1 MINIS
6 LVGCGNW
13 ALKIIDEINDSKNYN
28 LISIVC
34 RKNKTFKNKLNI
46 FQNIEKLIESNITDC
61 IYVAALPKINLEVI
75 RLIENKNIPLIIEK
89 PVSDSFKNIQE
100 IKKILEKNK
109 LIIYPNLTNYF
120 SETFNEYKKL
130 VENNFK
136 EIKKIIIY
144 EGNFGPFRKEI
155 HPIWD
160 WGFHS
165 ISLLYLLFWEK
176 DFSVITKKEIKSRNK
191 LQKRIVTKF
200 MFQIDSKIKVKI
212 VTGNIFK
219 KKLRKMKIILNNND
233 CITNNMLSHEI
244 SYNNEILHKNK
255 KTPISS
261 LLEKFE
267 NSNFEISKKL
277 IEVSSK
283 TTEFLEKFYKC

>member
-1 MINIS
+1 MVNIA
-6 LVGCGNW
+6 LVGCGDW
-13 ALKIIDEINDSKNYN
+13 ALKIIDEINNSKNYN
-28 LISIVC
+28 LISMYVG
-34 RKNKTFKNKLNI
+34 KNKIFKNKLKI
-46 FQNIEKLIESNITDC
+46 FQNIEKMVESNTSDC

-75 RLIENKNIPLIIEK
+75 KLIKNKNIPLIIEK
-89 PVSDSFKNIQE
+89 PVSDSFEKYKGN
-100 IKKILEKNK
+100 KKILENNK

-130 VENNFK
+130 LNNNFK

-144 EGNFGPFRKEI
+144 EGSFGPFRKEI

-191 LQKRIVTKF
+191 IQKRIVTKF

>member
-1 MINIS
+1 M
-6 LVGCGNW
+6 
-13 ALKIIDEINDSKNYN
+13 
-28 LISIVC
+28 
-34 RKNKTFKNKLNI
+34 
-46 FQNIEKLIESNITDC
+46 EK
-61 IYVAALPKINLEVI
+61 
-75 RLIENKNIPLIIEK
+75 
-89 PVSDSFKNIQE
+89 
-100 IKKILEKNK
+100 IKKIEGSAEEALKNISSDQK
-109 LIIYPNLTNYF
+109 RIND
-120 SETFNEYKKL
+120 
-130 VENNFK
+130 
-136 EIKKIIIY
+136 
-144 EGNFGPFRKEI
+144 I
-155 HPIWD
+155 HEFLK
-160 WGFHS
+160 G
-165 ISLLYLLFWEK
+165 
-176 DFSVITKKEIKSRNK
+176 TKKDSEGLANK
-191 LQKRIVTKF
+191 IQKRIVTKF

-267 NSNFEISKKL
+267 SSNFEISKKL

>member
-1 MINIS
+1 MINIG
-6 LVGCGNW
+6 LVGCGDW
-13 ALKIIDEINDSKNYN
+13 ALKIIDEISNNKNYN
-28 LISIVC
+28 LTSIVC
-34 RKNKTFKNKLNI
+34 RKNKAFENKFKI
-46 FQNIEKLIESNITDC
+46 FQNIEKLVETNISDC

-75 RLIENKNIPLIIEK
+75 KLIKNKNIPLIIEK
-89 PVSDSFKNIQE
+89 PVSDSFKNIKE
-100 IKKILEKNK
+100 IKKILEYNK

-120 SETFNEYKKL
+120 SETFDEYKKL
-130 VENNFK
+130 VDNNFK

-144 EGNFGPFRKEI
+144 EGSFGPFRKEI

-176 DFSVITKKEIKSRNK
+176 NFSVVKKKEIKYRNNF
-191 LQKRIVTKF
+191 QKRIVTKF
-200 MFQIDSKIKVKI
+200 MFQIDTKIKVKI

-244 SYNNEILHKNK
+244 SYNDKILYKNK
-255 KTPISS
+255 KSPISS

-267 NSNFEISKKL
+267 NSNFEVSKKL